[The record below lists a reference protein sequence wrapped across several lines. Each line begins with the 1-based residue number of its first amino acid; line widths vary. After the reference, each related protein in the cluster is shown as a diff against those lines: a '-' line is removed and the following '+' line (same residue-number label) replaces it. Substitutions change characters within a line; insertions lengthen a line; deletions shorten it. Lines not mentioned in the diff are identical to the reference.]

1 MHPQISDS
9 VAQLVEQYTFNVWAL
24 GSNPSGITKE
34 VHFVTKRTFL
44 FTRIKLALMRKEAK
58 KAEPCAGKVDFMLGM
73 SPSPGKRA
81 LLVIPKFTLDI
92 GNNLGRTLRR
102 QGGLY
107 AWNESITRKT
117 SFDRNPKS
125 LKFYV

>member
-1 MHPQISDS
+1 MKEIYVLIINTLRSI
-9 VAQLVEQYTFNVWAL
+9 YF
-24 GSNPSGITKE
+24 NPSGITKE
-34 VHFVTKRTFL
+34 VHFGTKRTFL

-81 LLVIPKFTLDI
+81 LLVIPKFTLDL

-117 SFDRNPKS
+117 SFDRNPKIHP
-125 LKFYV
+125 